1 MRKRSRQ
8 VDIDEATDMGI
19 QTPMAGDRP
28 AISVIKWIR
37 NSRSSM
43 NLSLSGGC
51 GKLREREKGRVRERE
66 RKRERARERECVK
79 KRGAGGDL
87 GIGSPRGA
95 FATRGSKPHS
105 CRVVLVEGSGFGVE
119 DSRFGDS
126 RPRFWDS
133 RFGVWNSWF
142 WDSSFGVWDSRF

>member
-51 GKLREREKGRVRERE
+51 GKLRERERERVRERG
-66 RKRERARERECVK
+66 REREGEGERVCEK
-79 KRGAGGDL
+79 EGG
-87 GIGSPRGA
+87 GG
-95 FATRGSKPHS
+95 
-105 CRVVLVEGSGFGVE
+105 
-119 DSRFGDS
+119 
-126 RPRFWDS
+126 
-133 RFGVWNSWF
+133 
-142 WDSSFGVWDSRF
+142 